1 MEGEPALMP
10 VILDSSVI
18 LAYLLDE
25 QGREAAEQ
33 AIAARG
39 IICSVNL
46 AEVMSRLMRDQ
57 ADAAASADVL
67 LALPVTVADLDA
79 RLAIDAG
86 AMVAQTRPLGLS
98 LGDRACLALAKRE
111 KLPALTADRIWLQAG
126 TLIGVEVR
134 LIR

>member
-1 MEGEPALMP
+1 MEGAPALMP
-10 VILDSSVI
+10 VVLDSSVI

-79 RLAIDAG
+79 RLAIDMG

-98 LGDRACLALAKRE
+98 LGDRACLALARRE
-111 KLPALTADRIWLQAG
+111 RLPALTADRIWLQAG

>member
-10 VILDSSVI
+10 VVLDSSVI

-98 LGDRACLALAKRE
+98 LGDRACLALARRE

>member
-10 VILDSSVI
+10 VVLDSSVI

-79 RLAIDAG
+79 RLAIDMG
-86 AMVAQTRPLGLS
+86 AMVAQTRVG
-98 LGDRACLALAKRE
+98 GM
-111 KLPALTADRIWLQAG
+111 
-126 TLIGVEVR
+126 
-134 LIR
+134 

>member
-1 MEGEPALMP
+1 
-10 VILDSSVI
+10 
-18 LAYLLDE
+18 
-25 QGREAAEQ
+25 
-33 AIAARG
+33 
-39 IICSVNL
+39 
-46 AEVMSRLMRDQ
+46 MRDQ

-79 RLAIDAG
+79 RLAIDMG

-98 LGDRACLALAKRE
+98 LGDRACLALARRE
-111 KLPALTADRIWLQAG
+111 RLPALTADRIWLQAG

>member
-1 MEGEPALMP
+1 MP
-10 VILDSSVI
+10 VVLDSSVI

-98 LGDRACLALAKRE
+98 LGDRACLALARRE
-111 KLPALTADRIWLQAG
+111 RLPALTADRIWLQAG

>member
-10 VILDSSVI
+10 VVLDSSVI

-98 LGDRACLALAKRE
+98 LGDRACLALARRE
-111 KLPALTADRIWLQAG
+111 RLPALTADRIWLQAG

>member
-10 VILDSSVI
+10 VVLDSSVI

-67 LALPVTVADLDA
+67 IALPVTVADLDA
-79 RLAIDAG
+79 RLAIDMG

-98 LGDRACLALAKRE
+98 LGDRACLALARRE
-111 KLPALTADRIWLQAG
+111 RLPALTADRIWLQAG
-126 TLIGVEVR
+126 ALRGVEVR

>member
-10 VILDSSVI
+10 VVLDSSVI

-79 RLAIDAG
+79 RLAIDMG
-86 AMVAQTRPLGLS
+86 AMVAQTRSLGLS
-98 LGDRACLALAKRE
+98 LGDRACLALARRE
-111 KLPALTADRIWLQAG
+111 RLPTLTADRIWLQAG

>member
-10 VILDSSVI
+10 VVLDSSVI

-67 LALPVTVADLDA
+67 LALPVTVADLDV
-79 RLAIDAG
+79 RLAIDMG

-98 LGDRACLALAKRE
+98 LGDRACLALARRE
-111 KLPALTADRIWLQAG
+111 RLPALTADRIWLQAG

>member
-10 VILDSSVI
+10 VVLDSSVI

-79 RLAIDAG
+79 RLAIDMG

-98 LGDRACLALAKRE
+98 LGDRACLALARRE
-111 KLPALTADRIWLQAG
+111 RLPALTADRIWLQAG

>member
-1 MEGEPALMP
+1 MP
-10 VILDSSVI
+10 VVLDSSVI

-79 RLAIDAG
+79 RLAIDMG

-98 LGDRACLALAKRE
+98 LGDRACLALARRE
-111 KLPALTADRIWLQAG
+111 RLPALTADRIWLQAG

>member
-10 VILDSSVI
+10 VVLDLSVI

-79 RLAIDAG
+79 RLAIDMG

-98 LGDRACLALAKRE
+98 LGDRACLALARRE
-111 KLPALTADRIWLQAG
+111 RLPALTADRIWLQAG

>member
-1 MEGEPALMP
+1 MP
-10 VILDSSVI
+10 VVLDSSVI

-98 LGDRACLALAKRE
+98 LGDRACLALARRE